1 MTMTRRNA
9 MKRFRDIALIMG
21 LCAGAATSA
30 AWAESGE
37 FVGRWHWDR
46 AQSTVPPGEPAPDDV
61 TIEIS
66 RADRSHLSW
75 SLTVL
80 TSRDSGPHVETFDAP
95 ADGEFRPINSDTT
108 ASFRLTGGTLQA
120 TFKGPTGQLDAMTCT
135 LSTNNKMM
143 TCNGATSRGAG
154 QTTRY
159 VDVYDKM

>member
-1 MTMTRRNA
+1 
-9 MKRFRDIALIMG
+9 MKRFRDIALIVG
-21 LCAGAATSA
+21 LCAGAATNA

-46 AQSTVPPGEPAPDDV
+46 AQSTVPPGEPVPDDV

-108 ASFRLTGGTLQA
+108 ASFQLTSGTLQA

-135 LSTNNKMM
+135 LSTNNQMM
-143 TCNGATSRGAG
+143 TCSGATSGGAG
-154 QTTRY
+154 QTTHY